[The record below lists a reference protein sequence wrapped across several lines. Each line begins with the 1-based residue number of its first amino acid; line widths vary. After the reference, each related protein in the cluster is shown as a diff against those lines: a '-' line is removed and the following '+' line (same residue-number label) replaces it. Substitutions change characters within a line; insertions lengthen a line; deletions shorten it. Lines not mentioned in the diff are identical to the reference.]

1 MVIQYSIM
9 KTLNG
14 NSFKKMIIIIGIIF
28 GILIGIFCDRLYII
42 QHIVDDIEYN
52 QALDN
57 QTALNIEHTDK
68 KIYVLDYIRRL
79 TYGD

>member
-1 MVIQYSIM
+1 
-9 KTLNG
+9 
-14 NSFKKMIIIIGIIF
+14 MIIIVGFIF
-28 GILIGIFCDRLYII
+28 GILIGIYGDRLYII